1 MLKSVSLEPFVS
13 TEAAHSTAAFEPVKR
28 LDELS
33 FTATAC
39 LSNPPEPAANPLIF
53 KGLRNSC
60 GGSGAHYRALTF
72 GVNRKLKY
80 LAHRTFPR
88 KTT

>member
-1 MLKSVSLEPFVS
+1 
-13 TEAAHSTAAFEPVKR
+13 
-28 LDELS
+28 DELS

-39 LSNPPEPAANPLIF
+39 LPNLPEPAANPLIF

-72 GVNRKLKY
+72 GVNSFMSSRLPRRRGILTKLPQPQDAAQEQTNRAASPEKPK
-80 LAHRTFPR
+80 LST
-88 KTT
+88 